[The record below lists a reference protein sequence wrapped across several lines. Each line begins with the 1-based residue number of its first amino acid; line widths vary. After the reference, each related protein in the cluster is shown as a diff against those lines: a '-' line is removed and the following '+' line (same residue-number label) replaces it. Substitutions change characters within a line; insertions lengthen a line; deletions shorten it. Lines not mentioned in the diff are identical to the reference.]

1 VVTGN
6 QIVGSKFYL
15 KEKVRKSMQNSS
27 SQLQNCIEKI
37 EASYEYMLAYAAQG
51 RKTEPAGTGDSKNP
65 SIRDFLKELIWGM
78 ENVTACFMEEVH
90 QLRLEESSMQ
100 QIQKFETTLSADAKS
115 ALSVVFMVL
124 DAPTL
129 SSQLIDNLNAS
140 THVRTLLTDLFVLD
154 EVIKIHKKKMQ
165 G

>member
-1 VVTGN
+1 
-6 QIVGSKFYL
+6 
-15 KEKVRKSMQNSS
+15 MQNSS

-51 RKTEPAGTGDSKNP
+51 RKTEPAGAEVNKNP
-65 SIRDFLKELIWGM
+65 SIRDFLQDLIWGI
-78 ENVTACFMEEVH
+78 ENVTTCFMEEVRE
-90 QLRLEESSMQ
+90 LKLEESSMQ
-100 QIQKFETTLSADAKS
+100 LIQQFETTLSADAKS
-115 ALSVVFMVL
+115 ALSVVLMVL

-154 EVIKIHKKKMQ
+154 EVLKIHKKKMQ